1 MICVVSP
8 FLLKYNGFVVMYNLI
23 KFSSG
28 KSKLYVVL
36 YEEIVVRMRVGVSP
50 ISHIRVLIDD
60 IDLFL

>member
-8 FLLKYNGFVVMYNLI
+8 FLLKYNVCMVMYNLI

-36 YEEIVVRMRVGVSP
+36 YEEIVVSIRVGVSP